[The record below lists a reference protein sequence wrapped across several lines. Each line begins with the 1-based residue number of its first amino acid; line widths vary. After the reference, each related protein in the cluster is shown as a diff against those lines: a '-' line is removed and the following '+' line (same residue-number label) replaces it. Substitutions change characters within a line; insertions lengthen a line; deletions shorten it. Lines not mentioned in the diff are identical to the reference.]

1 MKEGGRVRGREK
13 EEGRVRGREKEGREA
28 EGVRER
34 KWIVRGREERGE
46 EKAKINTDL
55 FSELSSQSDSDDE
68 ASARALSRRWYFRKT
83 ARKWFRRQSEPSHPH
98 TGSTSGR
105 PYSAPQDC
113 TQCGCTGKRRGT
125 GGGSQRPM
133 LVSDLSCSL
142 SSIPSTVKTY
152 SFTLSEEI
160 PAIPELPCRLEPG
173 SPNPA
178 PSTPMIVVSDIT
190 NGNHDST
197 ALKTGA
203 QNGGA
208 CSGSDSSTQLNSS
221 GEEPLPESLGIGSM
235 ESFTDGIM
243 KAFESNLMQL
253 HHYKSL
259 SLPDVFAE
267 AGNSQLSS
275 CSVSTASIVESSKD
289 DSSFVNDS
297 RRCSTPSINPD
308 PEYRQAILSSEGKEL
323 HTPNGCNACS
333 SFADQVDGTSATP
346 SPYVSMSD
354 EEEEGSSSEIAEE
367 TSRTHKAGKVGK
379 KRKSHH
385 RCPR

>member
-1 MKEGGRVRGREK
+1 
-13 EEGRVRGREKEGREA
+13 
-28 EGVRER
+28 
-34 KWIVRGREERGE
+34 
-46 EKAKINTDL
+46 
-55 FSELSSQSDSDDE
+55 
-68 ASARALSRRWYFRKT
+68 
-83 ARKWFRRQSEPSHPH
+83 
-98 TGSTSGR
+98 
-105 PYSAPQDC
+105 
-113 TQCGCTGKRRGT
+113 
-125 GGGSQRPM
+125 M

-160 PAIPELPCRLEPG
+160 PAIPELPRRLEPG

-197 ALKTGA
+197 ALKIGA

-208 CSGSDSSTQLNSS
+208 CRGSDSSTHLNSS

-253 HHYKSL
+253 HHHKSL

-275 CSVSTASIVESSKD
+275 CSVSTVSIVESSKD

-308 PEYRQAILSSEGKEL
+308 PEYRQAVLSSEGKEL

-333 SFADQVDGTSATP
+333 SFADQVDRTSATP

-354 EEEEGSSSEIAEE
+354 EEEGSSGEIAEE
-367 TSRTHKAGKVGK
+367 TSRTYKAGKVGK